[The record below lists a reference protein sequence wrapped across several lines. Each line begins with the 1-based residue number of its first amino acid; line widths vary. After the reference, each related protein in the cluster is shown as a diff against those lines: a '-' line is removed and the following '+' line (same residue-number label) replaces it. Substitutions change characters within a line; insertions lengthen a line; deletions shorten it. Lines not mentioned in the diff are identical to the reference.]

1 MSLDAVRP
9 KGTEVRMSLRTV
21 SWVLLAL
28 VGVLVLLG
36 SLSSAGLAYRGDF
49 PIAGVSIADVASGR
63 EAVLLGLRGA
73 RGTAA
78 AWAAAWAALFL
89 AVVFG
94 PYRRGDVA
102 TWWGILPGLVLTAV
116 AGARCSSRAGGG
128 NGEPLVLLVVVLVAL
143 LLDVRR

>member
-1 MSLDAVRP
+1 MG
-9 KGTEVRMSLRTV
+9 KLRTA

-28 VGVLVLLG
+28 VGGLVLLG
-36 SLSSAGLAYRGDF
+36 SMVSAGLAYRGDF
-49 PIAGVSIADVASGR
+49 PIAGVSLTDVASGR

-78 AWAAAWAALFL
+78 AWGAAWAVLFL

-102 TWWGILPGLVLTAV
+102 TWWGILVSAIVLGAV
-116 AGARCSSRAGGG
+116 AGARVLLTGAQAGT
-128 NGEPLVLLVVVLVAL
+128 GEPLVLLVVVLIAL
-143 LLDVRR
+143 LLDVKRLSGTR

>member
-1 MSLDAVRP
+1 
-9 KGTEVRMSLRTV
+9 MSLRTV

-28 VGVLVLLG
+28 VGVLVMLG
-36 SLSSAGLAYRGDF
+36 SLVSAGLAYRGDF
-49 PIAGVSIADVASGR
+49 PIAGVSITDVASGR

-78 AWAAAWAALFL
+78 AWGAAWAVLFL

-102 TWWGILPGLVLTAV
+102 AWWGILASAVVLGAV
-116 AGARCSSRAGGG
+116 AGARVPLTGARAGA
-128 NGEPLVLLVVVLVAL
+128 GEPLVLLVVVLVAL
-143 LLDVRR
+143 LLDVKRLTGPR